1 MRTVA
6 LVPIKALT
14 AAKSR
19 LAAALDPA
27 ARAALT
33 LRALG
38 NVLAALDTP
47 GIAARVVVT
56 PDAAVLRA
64 AEAAGATGLR
74 QEGEG
79 LNEGLAQGR
88 VWAVAAGAE
97 ALLIVLGDLPLLARA
112 DVDAILDLADR
123 PGVAVFAPDR
133 HGAGTNA
140 LLLRPPDALPFAFGV
155 GSLARPRPRRGVWPA
170 AALVRRARHR
180 ARPRHP
186 RRSRRARRD
195 PGRDSGPMRCRD
207 AYGDAAPHPYLEAGG
222 REAGA
227 PMDTIARED
236 RPHPDHHTARRAGA
250 LFLTLVFLA
259 LVAPGMVGTPG
270 RATGGA

>member
-1 MRTVA
+1 VRTVA

-64 AEAAGATGLR
+64 SEAAGALGLR
-74 QEGEG
+74 QDGEG

-88 VWAVAAGAE
+88 AWAVATGAE
-97 ALLIVLGDLPLLARA
+97 ALLIVLGDLPLLART
-112 DVDAILDLADR
+112 DVDALLELADR

-133 HGAGTNA
+133 HGTGTNA
-140 LLLRPPDALPFAFGV
+140 LLLRPPAALPFAFGV
-155 GSLARPRPRRGVWPA
+155 GSLARHRA
-170 AALVRRARHR
+170 AAKARGLLPRWYDAPGTALDLDTPADLVAL
-180 ARPRHP
+180 
-186 RRSRRARRD
+186 
-195 PGRDSGPMRCRD
+195 D
-207 AYGDAAPHPYLEAGG
+207 AIL
-222 REAGA
+222 AGA
-227 PMDTIARED
+227 TER
-236 RPHPDHHTARRAGA
+236 
-250 LFLTLVFLA
+250 
-259 LVAPGMVGTPG
+259 
-270 RATGGA
+270 

>member
-1 MRTVA
+1 MRTIA

-56 PDAAVLRA
+56 PDEAVLRA
-64 AEAAGATGLR
+64 AGAAGAIGLR
-74 QEGEG
+74 QDGEG

-88 VWAVAAGAE
+88 AWAVAAGAE

-112 DVDAILDLADR
+112 DVGAILDLADR

-155 GSLARPRPRRGVWPA
+155 GSLARHRA
-170 AALVRRARHR
+170 AAATRGLL
-180 ARPRHP
+180 PRWY
-186 RRSRRARRD
+186 D
-195 PGRDSGPMRCRD
+195 
-207 AYGDAAPHPYLEAGG
+207 
-222 REAGA
+222 
-227 PMDTIARED
+227 
-236 RPHPDHHTARRAGA
+236 
-250 LFLTLVFLA
+250 
-259 LVAPGMVGTPG
+259 APGTALDLDTPADLAALDAILTTAPD
-270 RATGGA
+270 R

>member
-1 MRTVA
+1 MRTIA

-56 PDAAVLRA
+56 PDEAVLRA
-64 AEAAGATGLR
+64 AGAAGAIGLR
-74 QEGEG
+74 QDGEG

-88 VWAVAAGAE
+88 AWAVAAGAE

-112 DVDAILDLADR
+112 DVGAILDLADR

-133 HGAGTNA
+133 HGTGTNA

-155 GSLARPRPRRGVWPA
+155 GSLARHRA
-170 AALVRRARHR
+170 AAATRGLL
-180 ARPRHP
+180 PRWY
-186 RRSRRARRD
+186 D
-195 PGRDSGPMRCRD
+195 
-207 AYGDAAPHPYLEAGG
+207 
-222 REAGA
+222 
-227 PMDTIARED
+227 
-236 RPHPDHHTARRAGA
+236 
-250 LFLTLVFLA
+250 
-259 LVAPGMVGTPG
+259 APGTALDLDTPADLAALDAIL
-270 RATGGA
+270 ATAPDR

>member
-56 PDAAVLRA
+56 PDEAVLRA
-64 AEAAGATGLR
+64 AGAAGATGLL
-74 QEGEG
+74 QIGEG

-88 VWAVAAGAE
+88 AWAVAAGAE
-97 ALLIVLGDLPLLARA
+97 ALLIVLGDLPLLSRA
-112 DVDAILDLADR
+112 DVDALLDLADR
-123 PGVAVFAPDR
+123 PGVAIFAPDR

-140 LLLRPPDALPFAFGV
+140 LLLRPPDALPFAFGA
-155 GSLARPRPRRGVWPA
+155 GSLARHRA
-170 AALVRRARHR
+170 AAEARGLL
-180 ARPRHP
+180 PRWYD
-186 RRSRRARRD
+186 A
-195 PGRDSGPMRCRD
+195 PGTALDLDTPADLAALD
-207 AYGDAAPHPYLEAGG
+207 AIL
-222 REAGA
+222 AGA
-227 PMDTIARED
+227 P
-236 RPHPDHHTARRAGA
+236 
-250 LFLTLVFLA
+250 
-259 LVAPGMVGTPG
+259 G
-270 RATGGA
+270 R

>member
-1 MRTVA
+1 MRTIA
-6 LVPIKALT
+6 IVPIKALA

-47 GIAARVVVT
+47 GIAARIVVT

-64 AEAAGATGLR
+64 AEVAGATGLR
-74 QEGEG
+74 QDGAG
-79 LNEGLAQGR
+79 LNEGLDEGR
-88 VWAVAAGAE
+88 AWALAAGAE

-112 DVDAILDLADR
+112 DVGAILDLADR

-155 GSLARPRPRRGVWPA
+155 GSLARHRATA
-170 AALVRRARHR
+170 AARGLA
-180 ARPRHP
+180 PRWYD
-186 RRSRRARRD
+186 A
-195 PGRDSGPMRCRD
+195 PGTALD
-207 AYGDAAPHPYLEAGG
+207 L
-222 REAGA
+222 
-227 PMDTIARED
+227 DTPAD
-236 RPHPDHHTARRAGA
+236 
-250 LFLTLVFLA
+250 
-259 LVAPGMVGTPG
+259 LVALDAILAASPD
-270 RATGGA
+270 R

>member
-6 LVPIKALT
+6 IVPIKALT

-47 GIAARVVVT
+47 GIAARLVVT
-56 PDAAVLRA
+56 PDEAVLRA
-64 AEAAGATGLR
+64 ADAAGAIGLR
-74 QEGEG
+74 QDGVG

-88 VWAVAAGAE
+88 TWAMAASAE
-97 ALLIVLGDLPLLARA
+97 ALLIVLGDLPLLARS
-112 DVDAILDLADR
+112 DVEALLDLADR

-133 HGAGTNA
+133 HGMGTNA

-155 GSLARPRPRRGVWPA
+155 GSLARHRA
-170 AALVRRARHR
+170 AAAAHGLL
-180 ARPRHP
+180 PRWY
-186 RRSRRARRD
+186 D
-195 PGRDSGPMRCRD
+195 
-207 AYGDAAPHPYLEAGG
+207 
-222 REAGA
+222 
-227 PMDTIARED
+227 
-236 RPHPDHHTARRAGA
+236 
-250 LFLTLVFLA
+250 
-259 LVAPGMVGTPG
+259 APGTALDLDTP
-270 RATGGA
+270 ADLAALDAILTGASGQ

>member
-1 MRTVA
+1 MRTIA

-19 LAAALDPA
+19 LAAALDPPT
-27 ARAALT
+27 RATLT

-74 QEGEG
+74 QDGEG
-79 LNEGLAQGR
+79 LNEGLDQGR
-88 VWAVAAGAE
+88 AWALAAGAE

-112 DVDAILDLADR
+112 DVGAILDLADR
-123 PGVAVFAPDR
+123 PGVVVFAPDR

-155 GSLARPRPRRGVWPA
+155 GSLARHRA
-170 AALVRRARHR
+170 AAAARDL
-180 ARPRHP
+180 APRWYD
-186 RRSRRARRD
+186 A
-195 PGRDSGPMRCRD
+195 PGTALDLDTPADLAALD
-207 AYGDAAPHPYLEAGG
+207 AIL
-222 REAGA
+222 AGA
-227 PMDTIARED
+227 PD
-236 RPHPDHHTARRAGA
+236 R
-250 LFLTLVFLA
+250 
-259 LVAPGMVGTPG
+259 
-270 RATGGA
+270 